1 MTRVT
6 GVGVDVIADDGGPA
20 YPGEQGHTP
29 GGTWNQTW
37 NPGMTLRDWFAG
49 QVLVGL
55 LASEGPDFAYKGSDS
70 VTREELVASFAYKQ
84 AEAMLAERRK
94 P

>member
-1 MTRVT
+1 MSTFGASTRRE
-6 GVGVDVIADDGGPA
+6 GM
-20 YPGEQGHTP
+20 YLSSFGEDLVQQRIKERTDAE

-55 LASEGPDFAYKGSDS
+55 LSSEGPDFA
-70 VTREELVASFAYKQ
+70 
-84 AEAMLAERRK
+84 
-94 P
+94 